1 MPNSDLLHGGFQ
13 DNGNFI
19 TFSGNPTDHWTMPF
33 NGDGAFAGI
42 ADNEEDFY
50 LTIQEGVMYKM
61 KLDNNANRISFQ
73 RMDPASADT
82 NKYMFINPM
91 VMDDNSDIIYWAADN
106 HLWRN
111 NDIANIPYND
121 SHNRSD
127 FGGITFLILYSLHH
141 LEFL

>member
-1 MPNSDLLHGGFQ
+1 
-13 DNGNFI
+13 
-19 TFSGNPTDHWTMPF
+19 
-33 NGDGAFAGI
+33 
-42 ADNEEDFY
+42 
-50 LTIQEGVMYKM
+50 MYKM

-91 VMDDNSDIIYWAADN
+91 VMDDNSDIIYWAAGN

-127 FGGITFLILYSLHH
+127 FGWHHFSDTLFPPSLRISVIETSTNPPNIVY
-141 LEFL
+141 LGTRNKYIQN